1 MRGLV
6 ALVLTFR
13 ALEPKPLYP
22 ALVLCGETKGAKA
35 LMEKLSDSHKTETH
49 RLGSLLMR
57 GDEQG
62 LAVRGELDRMM
73 QLILN

>member
-1 MRGLV
+1 
-6 ALVLTFR
+6 
-13 ALEPKPLYP
+13 
-22 ALVLCGETKGAKA
+22 
-35 LMEKLSDSHKTETH
+35 MEKLSDSHKTETH